1 MNSRLAKRYA
11 RAIVELAREA
21 KALEPWGNHLER
33 AAAAFSEPRLQPIL
47 LSPAIDREARRRTAR
62 AVVDALSLPR
72 MVRNLILLLADRDRL
87 GLLADVSRWYEQL
100 LDDIVGRSRVTIR
113 SAVALAAPEKTTLV
127 ELAKRLTRSREVV
140 ANAEVDPELLGGVV
154 LDVGGTVYD
163 GSVRSQVARLGK
175 EMAEDGA

>member
-11 RAIVELAREA
+11 RAIIELAREA
-21 KALEPWGNHLER
+21 NALEPWGNELGR

-47 LSPAIDREARRRTAR
+47 LSPAIDSEVRRRTTR
-62 AVVDALSLPR
+62 AVTDALALPP

-87 GLLADVSRWYEQL
+87 GLLPDIARWYEQL
-100 LDDIVGRSRVTIR
+100 LDEAVGRARVAIR

-140 ANAEVDPELLGGVV
+140 ASSEVDAELLGGVV

-163 GSVRSQVARLGK
+163 GSVRRQLARLGK

>member
-11 RAIVELAREA
+11 RAIIELAREA
-21 KALEPWGNHLER
+21 NALEPWGNELGR

-47 LSPAIDREARRRTAR
+47 LSPAIDGKVRRRTTR
-62 AVVDALSLPR
+62 AVADALGLPPI
-72 MVRNLILLLADRDRL
+72 VRNLILLLADRDRL
-87 GLLADVSRWYEQL
+87 GLLSDVARWYEQL
-100 LDDIVGRSRVTIR
+100 LDEAVGRARVTIR
-113 SAVALAAPEKTTLV
+113 SAVGLAAPEKTTLV
-127 ELAKRLTRSREVV
+127 ELAKRLTHSREVV

-163 GSVRSQVARLGK
+163 GSVRNQLARLGK